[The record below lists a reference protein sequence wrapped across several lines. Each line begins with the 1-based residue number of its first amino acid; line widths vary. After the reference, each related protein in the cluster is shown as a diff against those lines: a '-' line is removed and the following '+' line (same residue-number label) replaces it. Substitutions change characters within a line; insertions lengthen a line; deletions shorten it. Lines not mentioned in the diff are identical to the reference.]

1 MLVAQLPFISVR
13 PLMLTISLPVY
24 FRLNNRSTLR
34 AKLGPN
40 VYEPRS
46 DAKLPTPL
54 RLNASADS
62 TLDIRFSSDLE
73 MQTLKGDT
81 LKGLDLMVRNLSLSR
96 RAAFPRANE

>member
-1 MLVAQLPFISVR
+1 
-13 PLMLTISLPVY
+13 MLTISLPVY

-40 VYEPRS
+40 VYEPRLGS

-96 RAAFPRANE
+96 RAAISSS